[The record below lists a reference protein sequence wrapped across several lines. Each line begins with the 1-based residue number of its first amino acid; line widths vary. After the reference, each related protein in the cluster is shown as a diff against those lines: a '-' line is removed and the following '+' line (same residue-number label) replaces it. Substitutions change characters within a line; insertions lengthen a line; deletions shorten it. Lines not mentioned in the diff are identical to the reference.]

1 MYLPTRRR
9 LIGLFFILFGMF
21 VTGVILTTAL
31 SSPQ

>member
-21 VTGVILTTAL
+21 VVGVILTAVL
-31 SSPQ
+31 SSPR